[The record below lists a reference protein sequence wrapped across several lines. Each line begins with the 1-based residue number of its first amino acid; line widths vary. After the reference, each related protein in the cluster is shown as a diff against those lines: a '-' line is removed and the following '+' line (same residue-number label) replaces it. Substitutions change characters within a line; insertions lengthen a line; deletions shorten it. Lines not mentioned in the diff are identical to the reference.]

1 MSLVRAILAFALAVS
16 MIVSSAPATP
26 SASPAADS
34 VEHACCQ
41 HKPKPA
47 PAREGSKKSCHTSSC
62 NMQCCRLLPA
72 QADTR
77 PLLEPTF
84 QVVRA
89 DPLPLVTLH
98 TLTDPPAI
106 FHPPNA

>member
-1 MSLVRAILAFALAVS
+1 MNFVRVIFALAVCLS
-16 MIVSSAPATP
+16 MIVTAAPATP
-26 SASPAADS
+26 SMSPVADS

-41 HKPKPA
+41 HQKPA
-47 PAREGSKKSCHTSSC
+47 TPAPENSKKPCHTTSC
-62 NMQCCRLLPA
+62 AMQCCRLLPA

-77 PLLEPTF
+77 PMLEPTF

-89 DPLPLVTLH
+89 EPLPLVTMH